1 MLALPSGRE
10 RWFTLSSFS
19 SSLAFT
25 PEGEPP
31 LPLKLRTKNPVM
43 RGKMNSNLTRAV
55 WLQTQRA
62 NRKPRSSSRY
72 VG

>member
-62 NRKPRSSSRY
+62 NRKPRQ
-72 VG
+72 